1 MFFYKVAKK
10 DDGLVDE
17 FFSRKGAK
25 ALRRMMIWL
34 MKMFSRKDAKTQS
47 FVGDGCFSRKDAK
60 ACFSLCALT
69 SQREAFFTLQYR

>member
-25 ALRRMMIWL
+25 ALRR
-34 MKMFSRKDAKTQS
+34 DD
-47 FVGDGCFSRKDAK
+47 VGVFG
-60 ACFSLCALT
+60 
-69 SQREAFFTLQYR
+69 